1 MQKAETSSGADAEG
15 LSALP
20 IRTLSEI
27 PELAKAR
34 LSKEVWDYS
43 SAGGGTEA
51 TLRRNRSALDAIT
64 FRPRV
69 LRGVVE
75 RATTTAFLGTELA
88 LPVMPAPVGGV
99 SLFDDGGALSAARA
113 AHACGTA
120 SFVSTQSSPALEEV
134 AAGSEGPLY
143 FQLYVEG
150 DRNWVQRMIGRV
162 EDAGYRGLCV
172 TVDTPVHPPRER
184 DTLNAFVPQEQR
196 TSRPNTSQDASLGS
210 SKERA
215 RNRAGITWPDI
226 ALLKT
231 VTSLPLM
238 LKGIMDA
245 EDAAMAVEHGV
256 DVVYV
261 SNHGGRQLDFSPAT
275 IEVLPEI
282 VEAVAGRATILI
294 DGGFTRGTDVV
305 KALALGAD
313 AVLIGKLQCWALA
326 AGGAVGLEQTLRL
339 LADEIS
345 TSLAML
351 GVGDVRDLDR
361 SVLRGGVADGAARP

>member
-1 MQKAETSSGADAEG
+1 METAAH
-15 LSALP
+15 AP

-27 PELAKAR
+27 PRLAEQR

-51 TLRRNRSALDAIT
+51 TLRRNRAALDALT

-75 RATTTAFLGTELA
+75 PATATSFLGVDLA
-88 LPVMPAPVGGV
+88 LPVMVAPVGGV
-99 SLFDDGGALSAARA
+99 SLFDQGGALTAARA
-113 AHACGTA
+113 AHSCGTA
-120 SFVSTQSSPALEEV
+120 SFVSTQSSPLLEDV
-134 AAGSEGPLY
+134 AAGSQGPLF

-150 DRNWVQRMIGRV
+150 DREWIRRIVSRV
-162 EDAGYRGLCV
+162 EEAGYRGLCV

-196 TSRPNTSQDASLGS
+196 SSRPNTSGEFSAGTSEQ
-210 SKERA
+210 RA
-215 RNRAGITWPDI
+215 RNRAAITWELI
-226 ALLKT
+226 GWLKQVTALP
-231 VTSLPLM
+231 VM

-245 EDAAMAVEHGV
+245 EDATRALEVGV

-275 IEVLPEI
+275 IEVLPE
-282 VEAVAGRATILI
+282 VVDAVDGRTSVLV

-313 AVLIGKLQCWALA
+313 AVLIGKLQVWALG
-326 AGGAVGLEQTLRL
+326 AGGQAGLEQALRL
-339 LADEIS
+339 LQAEIS
-345 TSLAML
+345 TSLTMV

-361 SVLRGGVADGAARP
+361 SVLRL

>member
-1 MQKAETSSGADAEG
+1 MQKAEMMSEADADG
-15 LSALP
+15 ASGLP

-27 PELAKAR
+27 PELAQQR
-34 LSKEVWDYS
+34 LAKEVWDYS

-51 TLRRNRSALDAIT
+51 TVRRNRAALDAIT

-75 RATTTAFLGTELA
+75 RVTTTTFLGTELA

-99 SLFDDGGALSAARA
+99 SLFDDGGALSSARA

-134 AAGSEGPLY
+134 AGGSDGPLY

-150 DRNWVQRMIGRV
+150 NRDWVRRMVGRA
-162 EDAGYRGLCV
+162 ENAGYRGLCI

-196 TSRPNTSQDASLGS
+196 PSRPNTAGDASLGS

-226 ALLKT
+226 AWLKT

-238 LKGIMDA
+238 VKGIMDG
-245 EDAAMAVEHGV
+245 EDAALAVEHGV

-275 IEVLPEI
+275 IEVLPE
-282 VEAVAGRATILI
+282 VVTTVAGRVPILI

-313 AVLIGKLQCWALA
+313 AVLIGKLQCWALG
-326 AGGAVGLEQTLRL
+326 AGGQLGLEQTLRL

-361 SVLRGGVADGAARP
+361 SVLRG